1 MWKRDCQRVRKMVI
15 SLVIVCSI
23 LCGKN
28 VTRMILRQLMKPML
42 SSDLL
47 ICTIAD
53 HVLRDTNIGLKYR
66 FNITS
71 LPAIMMIRNGRYS
84 FYNGSKDN
92 YNLSCLLTGGE
103 CKTKELTIPGWKSNF
118 EVFASYTLDNIME
131 IATIADIFGFAD
143 VSPVLKTLVSLVV
156 LFLPIIIGFSYLVA
170 VSVKKEKAKID

>member
-84 FYNGSKDN
+84 FY
-92 YNLSCLLTGGE
+92 LSLIHICR
-103 CKTKELTIPGWKSNF
+103 CRRYAVCRSRW
-118 EVFASYTLDNIME
+118 
-131 IATIADIFGFAD
+131 
-143 VSPVLKTLVSLVV
+143 SP
-156 LFLPIIIGFSYLVA
+156 YH
-170 VSVKKEKAKID
+170 